1 MKVST
6 RFWTFGTQKATTTSA
21 SWRVDTAHLGG
32 PGPAVDQHHV
42 GGQLVQQ
49 LPSQPLEEGFAME
62 VPVELGPVEALHGL
76 DVVGEPLPAAPSGGE
91 EPQAGLV
98 PGPTDASGPWTG

>member
-21 SWRVDTAHLGG
+21 SWRVQTPPISVAPVRLSISTTS
-32 PGPAVDQHHV
+32 AAR
-42 GGQLVQQ
+42 LVQQ

-62 VPVELGPVEALHGL
+62 VPVNSDQSKLC
-76 DVVGEPLPAAPSGGE
+76 
-91 EPQAGLV
+91 
-98 PGPTDASGPWTG
+98 TAST